1 MKWPNHSRKI
11 FADVEIE
18 PELQNVPE
26 DVQQCLW
33 QGYRS
38 AIVDDKA
45 RSDIR
50 VNGLWVKER
59 NAFLD
64 IRVFNPNAFS
74 NRNLHSISATY
85 RRHEKEKKRQYNAR
99 IQEVEHGSFTP
110 LVFASTG
117 GMSKETTVFLKK
129 VASDVAQKENEA
141 YAHVMGLMRVR
152 LAFKLMRAAITMLR
166 GSRCRRRNEDW
177 DRFVPTDVV
186 VAEAHINL

>member
-1 MKWPNHSRKI
+1 MDHSQNCNLGAFRDLRHNEVRDEVAKPLRKI
-11 FADVEIE
+11 SSDVEIE

-26 DVQQCLW
+26 DVQRCLK

-74 NRNLHSISATY
+74 NRNLQSINATY

-99 IQEVEHGSFTP
+99 IQEVAPS
-110 LVFASTG
+110 L
-117 GMSKETTVFLKK
+117 
-129 VASDVAQKENEA
+129 
-141 YAHVMGLMRVR
+141 R
-152 LAFKLMRAAITMLR
+152 LSLLR
-166 GSRCRRRNEDW
+166 PE
-177 DRFVPTDVV
+177 V
-186 VAEAHINL
+186 